1 MNPNEQQGGRSEG
14 GGIAKRKSS
23 RTNSISRSNS
33 IVFKSI
39 PEIASYESSDDDD
52 SSAHSL
58 TLAGLDPASSHG
70 NFSVT
75 SSGGDGGGEG
85 RQYALPEPR
94 RSVAYN
100 NNNTSTTQGRNFSE
114 GTSTQS
120 TRTRPPSM
128 FSAVKRFAKHVSSLG
143 LASTSE
149 GPNNHT
155 STASNA
161 AASSSPP
168 RRRSSGNRTH
178 QNKRSSRLSAR
189 TASASVMS
197 NVDTTPE
204 KYCLSDQKINAL
216 RYIIAHPVWTW
227 TTGFFVFLMLFGA
240 ALQDLFLPVSTDVVV
255 DVIFVIAFATLMLDI
270 IIRCIVDKAYFA
282 WDRVGIALT
291 PRNKCKWL
299 NTHAASFMFWCDLVG
314 TLAFL
319 YDIPCI
325 NPRKRQPLMAN
336 LTMNDGVSVRIK
348 QFVAHS
354 HSSCIFL
361 EVLLT
366 HHAFLRTPHRS
377 RAARLIITLI
387 QVHCMTST
395 GRC

>member
-1 MNPNEQQGGRSEG
+1 MNPNEQQGGSSSEG
-14 GGIAKRKSS
+14 GGIVKRKSS

-39 PEIASYESSDDDD
+39 PEIASYESSEEEDD
-52 SSAHSL
+52 SSAQSL
-58 TLAGLDPASSHG
+58 TLAGLDPASAHG

-75 SSGGDGGGEG
+75 SSGGGEGGEG

-100 NNNTSTTQGRNFSE
+100 NDNTSTTQGRNFSE

-155 STASNA
+155 S
-161 AASSSPP
+161 AASTASPP
-168 RRRSSGNRTH
+168 RRRSTGNRTQ

-189 TASASVMS
+189 TTSASVMS

-240 ALQDLFLPVSTDVVV
+240 ALQDLFLPMSTDVAV

-299 NTHAASFMFWCDLVG
+299 NTHAASFMFWCDLIG

-325 NPRKRQPLMAN
+325 NPDKRRPVMAN

-354 HSSCIFL
+354 HSSCIFFHCI
-361 EVLLT
+361 T

-377 RAARLIITLI
+377 VTARLIITLM
-387 QVHCMTST
+387 QVPIMTSI
-395 GRC
+395 GRCW